1 MFGDSYNKFERNF
14 SLISD
19 ETNEFFHKIERNK
32 NKLPFYLKSFFYDQ
46 LISNN
51 VTDLVYKAFLNFRDI
66 KKKENCKKLEDE
78 SEFSLKIMSVIKILL
93 EIILNF
99 INYFNQREKA
109 NTRERTINQVFH
121 LVMRG
126 TFVLIFQVMIS
137 PKKKAL

>member
-78 SEFSLKIMSVIKILL
+78 SEFSLKIMSVIKVMKKIYHYFLFSSAYKTTNELNDKISKNTYCKYL
-93 EIILNF
+93 ESA
-99 INYFNQREKA
+99 R
-109 NTRERTINQVFH
+109 FH
-121 LVMRG
+121 
-126 TFVLIFQVMIS
+126 TH
-137 PKKKAL
+137 